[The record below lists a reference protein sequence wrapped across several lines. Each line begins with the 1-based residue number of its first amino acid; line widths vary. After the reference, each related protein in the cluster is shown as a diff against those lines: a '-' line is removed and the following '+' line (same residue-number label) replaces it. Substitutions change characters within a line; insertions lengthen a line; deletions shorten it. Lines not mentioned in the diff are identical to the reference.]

1 MGCQTS
7 PYIFIISLKKKGK
20 QIEKKVF
27 CKINKENHYPK
38 IQKRKIIIIII
49 IIKES
54 QFLH

>member
-27 CKINKENHYPK
+27 WKINKENHYPK